1 MCKVERGARKVK
13 CDMFNVTLSEAMPLV
28 SLKQGDNIFFHIPP
42 LSLGDIAEPQHCVA
56 FSELCLRSLR
66 V

>member
-42 LSLGDIAEPQHCVA
+42 LSLGEVAEKPEGL
-56 FSELCLRSLR
+56 FFNN
-66 V
+66 